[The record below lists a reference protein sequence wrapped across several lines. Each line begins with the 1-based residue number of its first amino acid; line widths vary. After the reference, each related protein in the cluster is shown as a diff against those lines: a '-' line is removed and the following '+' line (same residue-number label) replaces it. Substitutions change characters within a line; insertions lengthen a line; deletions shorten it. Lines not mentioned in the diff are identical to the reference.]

1 MPEPVGPDGL
11 PVLLFPTVA
20 EWEEWLERHHAESRG
35 IWMRLAKKA
44 SGLRSIS
51 YDEAVEAGLCFGW
64 IDGQG
69 RSYDEVS
76 WLQRFTRRGRRSVW
90 SKINRSKVDALEAA
104 GRMRP
109 AGQAAVDA
117 ARADGR
123 WAAAYDSAR
132 TATVP
137 PDLAAELERR
147 PAAKAFFES
156 LTGANR
162 YAILVRIQTAVR
174 PETRARRVA
183 RFVEMLERGEKV
195 FP

>member
-1 MPEPVGPDGL
+1 
-11 PVLLFPTVA
+11 
-20 EWEEWLERHHAESRG
+20 
-35 IWMRLAKKA
+35 MRLAKKA